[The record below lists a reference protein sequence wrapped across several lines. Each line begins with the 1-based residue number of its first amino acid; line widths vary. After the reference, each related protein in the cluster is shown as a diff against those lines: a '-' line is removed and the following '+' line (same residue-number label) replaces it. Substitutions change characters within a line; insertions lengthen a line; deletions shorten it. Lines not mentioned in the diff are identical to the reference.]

1 MIGLTNLINEISAQ
15 ECMTLLLELVI
26 KGLDGL
32 CSSYYPLLKMFVFMA
47 FCKPNALHHLYHLV
61 KMKKLLL
68 LMHSQSCFEGLLM
81 IPHARIT
88 DMKPSVHCQDKL
100 GMLVLAEEGEGVGHR
115 LRQGLYGEVNSLL
128 LVVSHIKVTLTK
140 FEQSLEL
147 SAVSIMGEQL
157 FEITLTDFDLF
168 IPVIVNHSSSTPD
181 RITEELNKIKY

>member
-1 MIGLTNLINEISAQ
+1 MTNLINEISAQ
-15 ECMTLLLELVI
+15 EFLTLLLQLLI

-32 CSSYYPLLKMFVFMA
+32 CGSYYPLLEMFVLMTSS
-47 FCKPNALHHLYHLV
+47 KPNVLHHLNHLV

-81 IPHARIT
+81 IPRARIT
-88 DMKPSVHCQDKL
+88 DMEPSVHCQDKL
-100 GMLVLAEEGEGVGHR
+100 GMLVLAEEGEGIGHR
-115 LRQGLYGEVNSLL
+115 LRQGLYGEVHTLL
-128 LVVSHIKVTLTK
+128 LVVGHIKVTLTK

-168 IPVIVNHSSSTPD
+168 IPVLVNHSSSTPD
-181 RITEELNKIKY
+181 RVTEELNKIKY